1 MPVLALLLGCLCQ
14 VLAAGQPPVD
24 ILPDPADLARLGPR
38 DAPGPAGPSGK
49 RAPTEPA
56 QYVVA
61 AAANSRQVYLLPPGP
76 RTVRELAIEPSLAT
90 AEAWRQARLRLVW
103 ESDDPEAP
111 AGVDLPLGLL
121 FGQVGPGV
129 ELGTTLVGGKQG
141 PAWVCRL
148 PLPYR
153 AQALLELR
161 TERPLDGRVRLRSSP
176 GVELDAGYLRA
187 QSWTDAPSVTDE
199 GRGQV
204 VGLLVV
210 GPARAGRL
218 VLDGQNRGPLDEAV
232 GLRGD
237 GDDDRTAADALV
249 RGFVRLG
256 DQGPTARYR
265 WLAAGPLTF
274 DRGLSIVDAPAAG
287 ADDGAAASARAVVFW
302 YSDQPRSK
310 PSPRDR

>member
-24 ILPDPADLARLGPR
+24 ILPDPADLARLAPR
-38 DAPGPAGPSGK
+38 GAPGPAGLSGK

-103 ESDDPEAP
+103 ESDDPEAQ

-129 ELGTTLVGGKQG
+129 ELGTTLVGGRQG

-148 PLPYR
+148 PMPYR
-153 AQALLELR
+153 AQALLEIR
-161 TERPLDGRVRLRSSP
+161 TTQPLDGRIHLRASKGFEP
-176 GVELDAGYLRA
+176 EAGYLRA
-187 QSWTDAPSVTDE
+187 DSWTGAPSVTDE

-218 VLDGQNRGPLDEAV
+218 VLDGQTRGPLDEAV
-232 GLRGD
+232 GLRD
-237 GDDDRTAADALV
+237 RDDPTAAAALV

-256 DQGPTARYR
+256 DHGPTARYR
-265 WLAAGPLTF
+265 WLAEAPLTY